1 MAYDLE
7 EQEQLASFKAFW
19 NQYGNFILTVVT
31 VVLVAVLLLMV
42 VFVSV
47 AVPSAL

>member
-19 NQYGNFILTVVT
+19 KQYGNLVVTLLTVVLLAI
-31 VVLVAVLLLMV
+31 VV
-42 VFVSV
+42 VSGMTRTGREEV
-47 AVPSAL
+47 KA

>member
-19 NQYGNFILTVVT
+19 NQYGNFILSAGRRVGSF
-31 VVLVAVLLLMV
+31 LI
-42 VFVSV
+42 
-47 AVPSAL
+47 PS